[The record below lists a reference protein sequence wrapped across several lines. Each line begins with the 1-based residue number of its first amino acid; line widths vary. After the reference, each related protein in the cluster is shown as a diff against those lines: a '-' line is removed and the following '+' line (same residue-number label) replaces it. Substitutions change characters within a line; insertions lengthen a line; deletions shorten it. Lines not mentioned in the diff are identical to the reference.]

1 VLAVLACGPAL
12 FAQHLIV
19 RGSTQQRVAR
29 FAGDKLV
36 LTGMTLQPTTV
47 QKEVQVPAPGGHMVR
62 KTVTEEKWVGTASI
76 TSHDAAELRAYTPD
90 RKRLEP
96 ADLAKRL
103 AAGAVVFVCEA
114 HEKADTAYV
123 ALLKPDT
130 VCLFP
135 PYQDAAPTPSAP
147 AGSAGEKSLPA
158 RPQPEAAVAV
168 IDSAGKLT
176 LRRRIINTFEKTA
189 YPTIENPREQ
199 APVLIKNT
207 MTTDH
212 VQELPAASVRAF
224 DLAGKPVS
232 AADLAA
238 VLSAERPVLVSH
250 DGQPVDPAFLQIIR
264 PDTLILALPSDQ
276 PTAARPPAPPAAASQ
291 GTR

>member
-1 VLAVLACGPAL
+1 LLAVLACGPAL

-19 RGSTQQRVAR
+19 RSSTQQRVGR
-29 FAGDKLV
+29 LAGDKIV

-47 QKEVQVPAPGGHMVR
+47 QKEIQVPGPGGHLVR
-62 KTVTEEKWVGTASI
+62 KTVTEEKWVAAASV
-76 TSHDAAELRAYTPD
+76 TSHDPAEIRAYTPD

-135 PYQDAAPTPSAP
+135 PYQDAAPSGASDSAT
-147 AGSAGEKSLPA
+147 EKTLPV
-158 RPQPEAAVAV
+158 RPQPDAATAV
-168 IDSAGKLT
+168 IDAAGKLT
-176 LRRRIINTFEKTA
+176 LRRRIINTFDKTA
-189 YPTIENPREQ
+189 WQTAENRQQ

-212 VQELPAASVRAF
+212 VQELPAESVRGF
-224 DLAGKPVS
+224 DTAGKPV
-232 AADLAA
+232 AAKDLAA
-238 VLSAERPVLVSH
+238 ALAAERPVLISN
-250 DGQPVDPAFLQIIR
+250 DAQPVDPAFLQIIR

-276 PTAARPPAPPAAASQ
+276 PAADRPPAPPTAATQ